1 MHHRRS
7 IRLKDYDYSQ
17 AGAYFV
23 TLCAWQRKCIFGSIV
38 DGEMQLTPLGIITQ
52 DCWTE
57 LREHFPNVDLEIFR
71 VMPNHF
77 HAIIVIRTETVGAIH
92 VLPLQT
98 KGLARRRMLL
108 PKIIGRFKM
117 TSAKRIN
124 EVRGTPSVPVWQRN
138 YYEHVIRDDKSFG
151 RIQEYIQTN
160 VLRWEVDKENPSF
173 NGVDEFDNWMYSIK
187 KPPPG
192 STRSDQ
198 RTEPFTS
205 ASTSGWS

>member
-1 MHHRRS
+1 VHRRRS
-7 IRLKDYDYSQ
+7 IRLKDYSYSQ

-23 TLCAWQRKCIFGSIV
+23 TLCTSGRECIFGSIV
-38 DGEMQLTPLGIITQ
+38 EGVMRLDAFGTIVR
-52 DCWTE
+52 DCWND
-57 LREHFPNVDLEIFR
+57 LRHTFPDVGFEIFV

-77 HAIIVIRTETVGAIH
+77 HAIIVIRTDAVGAIH
-92 VLPLQT
+92 ELPLHEN
-98 KGLARRRMLL
+98 KLARRRMLL

-124 EVRGTPSVPVWQRN
+124 ELKGTPSVPVWQRN
-138 YYEHVIRDDKSFG
+138 YYEHVIRDEKSFG

-160 VLRWEVDKENPSF
+160 ALRWEMDKENPSF
-173 NGVDEFDNWMYSIK
+173 KGVDEFDNWMYSIK

-205 ASTSGWS
+205 ASTSG